1 MVRARKRSLPR
12 LATGLPG
19 VVFVAWRRL
28 GVNGS
33 NTAPKDRG
41 RRQGAASIAIS
52 GMKRALK
59 LLGVIPARGGVLGMG
74 SPLSRSRQARRWHC
88 DADALSRGHNRLHH
102 CRSWAW
108 NCRAWPAT
116 VVSRAYRRRSGSSS
130 VSTFNRGLPLS
141 GRPRPLAPMLR
152 PQFGLA
158 FVRPDRLARFGGLC
172 HLGLDLRSSLV
183 DMVFG
188 SEPPT
193 VADEMRE
200 TTVSQ

>member
-1 MVRARKRSLPR
+1 MASMGPIRPR
-12 LATGLPG
+12 RIEADG
-19 VVFVAWRRL
+19 
-28 GVNGS
+28 
-33 NTAPKDRG
+33 
-41 RRQGAASIAIS
+41 
-52 GMKRALK
+52 
-59 LLGVIPARGGVLGMG
+59 RGGVDRYKWDEAGTQAPRRHSASGRCARDG

-172 HLGLDLRSSLV
+172 HLGLRSAI
-183 DMVFG
+183 
-188 SEPPT
+188 EPGGYG
-193 VADEMRE
+193 VRLGAADSGR
-200 TTVSQ
+200 